1 MYRAYRTGAA
11 QGRWFVNTELPG
23 TVRRISGLFRGRS
36 ARCLKTGTTESLELE
51 VCNVIL
57 LFFWISLFAKSHPAR
72 LGSSSPLNPL
82 PHATGRHGDEF
93 LLIPY
98 GTLLGQAARLVRD
111 AVLKDLE
118 AAPLLRV
125 VASVLDTGEGK
136 PIARQHCSGQL
147 RPLRSTN
154 LACRLAPPNLHGSL
168 RLVLARDV
176 SPGSYIIYFL

>member
-1 MYRAYRTGAA
+1 MTSFY
-11 QGRWFVNTELPG
+11 
-23 TVRRISGLFRGRS
+23 SSRG
-36 ARCLKTGTTESLELE
+36 
-51 VCNVIL
+51 
-57 LFFWISLFAKSHPAR
+57 
-72 LGSSSPLNPL
+72 
-82 PHATGRHGDEF
+82 
-93 LLIPY
+93 Y

-111 AVLKDLE
+111 AMLKDPE

-168 RLVLARDV
+168 RLVLARDA
-176 SPGSYIIYFL
+176 SPGSYIISFCVTYLIFVNTTTYLL

>member
-1 MYRAYRTGAA
+1 M
-11 QGRWFVNTELPG
+11 
-23 TVRRISGLFRGRS
+23 
-36 ARCLKTGTTESLELE
+36 
-51 VCNVIL
+51 CNVIL
-57 LFFWISLFAKSHPAR
+57 LSFWISLFAKSHPAR

-136 PIARQHCSGQL
+136 PIARQHCSPAGNCA
-147 RPLRSTN
+147 RY
-154 LACRLAPPNLHGSL
+154 AAPISHAGLPHPTCMGHS
-168 RLVLARDV
+168 AWC
-176 SPGSYIIYFL
+176 